1 MRNYFTLDGVDSR
14 NYGVYISGQGT
25 FNSPA
30 RNIDFIEI
38 PGKNGDLI
46 GLSTRLE
53 NGEYR
58 YNNAF
63 IYTNFHSNI
72 EAFKAFLLSVPGYR
86 KLVDTYHPNEYRM
99 VAYRGRL
106 EVNPTSKNDAGQF
119 DIIFVCK
126 PQIFLASGDMVT
138 TLTADGTI
146 TNPTAFASKPLL
158 RVYGAGTLSI
168 NGIEIAIS
176 NADVYTDIDIES
188 GYAYKGTT
196 SKNNYVSTP
205 NSLDF
210 PELVSGSNAI
220 VLGEGISQVDI
231 TPRWWKL

>member
-1 MRNYFTLDGVDSR
+1 MRNYFTLNGVDSR

-30 RNIDFIEI
+30 RNLDFIEV
-38 PGKNGDLI
+38 PGKDGDLI

-63 IYTNFHSNI
+63 IYTNFHDNI
-72 EAFKAFLLSVPGYR
+72 ENFKSFLMSVPGYR
-86 KLVDTYHPNEYRM
+86 KLVDTYHPNEYRL
-99 VAYRGRL
+99 VAYSGNL

-119 DIIFVCK
+119 DIVFISK
-126 PQIFLASGDMVT
+126 PQIYLASGDTVV
-138 TLTADGTI
+138 TLTASGTI
-146 TNPTAFASKPLL
+146 TNPTLFASKPLL
-158 RVYGAGTLSI
+158 RIYGAGTIII
-168 NGIEIAIS
+168 NGIEITIS

-196 SKNNYVSTP
+196 PKNNYVSTP
-205 NSLDF
+205 NSLDY
-210 PELVSGSNAI
+210 PELISGSNAI
-220 VLGEGISQVDI
+220 VLGEGITQVDI
-231 TPRWWKL
+231 TPRWWRV